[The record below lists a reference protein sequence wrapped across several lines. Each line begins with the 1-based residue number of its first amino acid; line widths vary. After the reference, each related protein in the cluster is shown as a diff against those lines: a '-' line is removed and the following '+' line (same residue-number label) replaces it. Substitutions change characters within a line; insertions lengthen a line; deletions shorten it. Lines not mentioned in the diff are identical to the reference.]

1 MYPKHHIILGAIF
14 AAALYFIFPSI
25 GILNAAI
32 VFLSSFLIDVDHYIY
47 YRYKTGNWNL
57 KKAYDWFEER
67 GRKLDCL
74 PRKKR
79 EEFYLA
85 FCFLHGIE
93 VLIIL
98 FILSIFVSKHFL
110 FIFTGVA
117 LHLILDTLHQ
127 TTYQDRIDKFSLIYD
142 YLKFKK
148 LKFAN

>member
-57 KKAYDWFEER
+57 KKAYDWFIQNS
-67 GRKLDCL
+67 KKVYKM
-74 PRKKR
+74 PRKER
-79 EEFYLA
+79 NNCYTG
-85 FCFLHGIE
+85 FCALHGMEIL
-93 VLIIL
+93 VLL
-98 FILSIFVSKHFL
+98 YLLSYIWNFAIFIFVGFA
-110 FIFTGVA
+110 F
-117 LHLILDTLHQ
+117 HLLLDYIYQ
-127 TTYQDRIDKFSLIYD
+127 PTYQDRMDKFSVIYD